1 MLAIRW
7 SLLRNHLHLKIFR
20 TLKTEG
26 ASASSTPEGG
36 GQSALGLGVE
46 GGVNFNFLLG
56 REKTGG
62 DSLQVAE
69 AGEAIVKGR

>member
-1 MLAIRW
+1 VIRW

-20 TLKTEG
+20 TLRTEG
-26 ASASSTPEGG
+26 VSASSTPEGG
-36 GQSALGLGVE
+36 GWSALGLGGE

-62 DSLQVAE
+62 DSLRVAE
-69 AGEAIVKGR
+69 AGKAIIKGR

>member
-7 SLLRNHLHLKIFR
+7 SLLRNHRCQKMLRMLN
-20 TLKTEG
+20 TEG
-26 ASASSTPEGG
+26 ESASSTPEGG
-36 GQSALGLGVE
+36 GWLAPGLGGE

-56 REKTGG
+56 RVKTGG